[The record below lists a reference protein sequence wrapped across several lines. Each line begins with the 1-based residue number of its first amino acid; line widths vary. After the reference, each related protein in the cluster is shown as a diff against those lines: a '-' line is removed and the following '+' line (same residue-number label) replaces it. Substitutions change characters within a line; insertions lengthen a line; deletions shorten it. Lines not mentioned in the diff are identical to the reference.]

1 MAVLCGVYTFVFCRA
16 GGGIRRC
23 PWAPLPLTAPDAAAF
38 AVNGFWE
45 FCRILALDLAALA
58 ALHFL
63 GAQPGYPKG
72 LIPRVG
78 RGAVRV
84 RCRVCDASRGQ
95 AGGVY
100 RSVRPNG
107 AAHLGC
113 VGAGSI
119 VTGQCSGCGAVVLR
133 HPGGAHGFCGGG
145 VQLQPA
151 VLPASGALL
160 CGCYTGPPRLRLA
173 AFLQR
178 YTWQSSELDE
188 YITQQAGERGSQD
201 FLARPPSCYRKT
213 VLSLESPTG
222 AFIASLRFAN
232 ANLSECNSSILL
244 SQDRS
249 VTQTPR
255 RGVCCSANGNLSGRS
270 PSILLSQDR
279 SAACTPHWGVHC

>member
-1 MAVLCGVYTFVFCRA
+1 MAVLCGVYTLFLPCR
-16 GGGIRRC
+16 RRNS
-23 PWAPLPLTAPDAAAF
+23 PLPSRAPLPLTAPDAAAF
-38 AVNGFWE
+38 AVNGFGS
-45 FCRILALDLAALA
+45 FAAFWRWTLLCWRHCTFGGA
-58 ALHFL
+58 A
-63 GAQPGYPKG
+63 GYPKG

-100 RSVRPNG
+100 QSVRPNG

-119 VTGQCSGCGAVVLR
+119 VTGQCSGCGAVVPL
-133 HPGGAHGFCGGG
+133 HPGGTHGLCGSG

-160 CGCYTGPPRLRLA
+160 CGCSAGPPDCDWQL
-173 AFLQR
+173 LQR

-188 YITQQAGERGSQD
+188 YITQQAGKTRTCRSET
-201 FLARPPSCYRKT
+201 PPSCYRKT

-222 AFIASLRFAN
+222 AFIASLRFEN
-232 ANLSECNSSILL
+232 ANL
-244 SQDRS
+244 
-249 VTQTPR
+249 PK
-255 RGVCCSANGNLSGRS
+255 GV
-270 PSILLSQDR
+270 
-279 SAACTPHWGVHC
+279 